1 MLIVNIVT
9 IVVALIVIFV
19 ALHIA
24 KVSCKVQ
31 FLIKCN
37 ADWTAAARKKS
48 DLNAYQ
54 ELRDFALDEIIALGP
69 EFKDLVD
76 KYREKSD
83 STDDASDVLKQ
94 IDKQFI
100 AKIKDYQKYIE
111 V

>member
-9 IVVALIVIFV
+9 IVVALIAIFV

-54 ELRDFALDEIIALGP
+54 ELRDFALDETIALGP
-69 EFKDLVD
+69 EFKTLVNE
-76 KYREKSD
+76 YREKTKNTVETSD
-83 STDDASDVLKQ
+83 ILKK
-94 IDKQFI
+94 IDNLFI
-100 AKIKDYQKYIE
+100 AKIKEYQKYIE